1 MNTVKFKKT
10 DNVLI
15 IHTSYNTPGAV
26 YYRYAKVVSF
36 GAKLATFKNED
47 GKMFEKATHISQMNT
62 ISASN
67 GFWVFHADS
76 SPQVVGRDVAKQVIE
91 DWHTRGQ
98 HKAYTADKVEVKAF
112 PRF

>member
-1 MNTVKFKKT
+1 MNTMKFKKT

-47 GKMFEKATHISQMNT
+47 GKMFEKAIHISQMNT
-62 ISASN
+62 TSASN
-67 GFWVFHADS
+67 GFWVFRADTD
-76 SPQVVGRDVAKQVIE
+76 PKIVGTDVAKQVME
-91 DWHTRGQ
+91 DWHAHGRHT
-98 HKAYTADKVEVKAF
+98 AYAADSVEILPF
-112 PRF
+112 PKF